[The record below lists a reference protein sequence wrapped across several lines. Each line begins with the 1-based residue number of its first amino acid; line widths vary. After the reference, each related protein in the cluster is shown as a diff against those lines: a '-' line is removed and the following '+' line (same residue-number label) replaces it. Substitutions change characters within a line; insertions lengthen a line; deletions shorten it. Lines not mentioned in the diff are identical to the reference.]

1 MLEKRQK
8 LVGLV
13 KGKLPAD
20 TESLGD
26 LNLGVE
32 KSFIMMGTPEKDIM
46 RDPQEGDG
54 PDVPFFRSITPQ
66 GFLDVCVE
74 GGDLIAG
81 LLWC

>member
-20 TESLGD
+20 PECLGD
-26 LNLGVE
+26 LNLGAE
-32 KSFIMMGTPEKDIM
+32 KAFIMMGTPEKDIM

-54 PDVPFFRSITPQ
+54 PDVRTFLPRFFFFFFLSDISIF
-66 GFLDVCVE
+66 GS
-74 GGDLIAG
+74 
-81 LLWC
+81 